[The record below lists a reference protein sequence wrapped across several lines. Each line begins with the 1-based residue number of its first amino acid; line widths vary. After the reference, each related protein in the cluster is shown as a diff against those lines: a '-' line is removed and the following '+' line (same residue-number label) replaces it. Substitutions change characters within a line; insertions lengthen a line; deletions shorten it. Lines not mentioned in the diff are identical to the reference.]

1 MESPGPCSLDSPPLA
16 EHLPPPASVD
26 DQPGLSPALEAFL
39 ADSDVAT
46 PYVVIDVDVVADRYH
61 SLHEALPTAGIY
73 YAVKANPG
81 VPVLERLAALG
92 SSFDVASRGE
102 IDLCLSL
109 GISPD
114 RLSFGNTIKK
124 SADIAY
130 AHSVGV
136 ETFAIDSHAELD
148 KIAQHAPGAT
158 LMVRLR
164 HDSESADWPLSRK
177 FGCDADD
184 AVDLIRAGAAMG
196 SRVGLSFHVGSQQ
209 RDVESW
215 DDAFVVIER
224 ILDRLGEDADEVQF
238 LNLGGGFPASYVGY
252 TPPVGDYGGAITEAV
267 QRRFAGRDL
276 ELMVEP
282 GRYLVGDAGVLRSE
296 VVLVSRRTPD
306 VHTRWV
312 YLDVGKFHG
321 LAETIDEAIRYRVRT
336 SRDGGK
342 TGPSVLA
349 GPTCDSVDVLYEK
362 NPYQLPLDL
371 MEGDTIDFLSTG
383 AYTTTYSSVGFN
395 GFAPLAEYFVDATG
409 RIESSTVDLR
419 GVVVDR

>member
-1 MESPGPCSLDSPPLA
+1 MT
-16 EHLPPPASVD
+16 PAI
-26 DQPGLSPALEAFL
+26 EAFL
-39 ADSDVAT
+39 ADSGAAT
-46 PYVVIDVDVVADRYH
+46 PFVVVDVDVVAERYH
-61 SLHEALPTAGIY
+61 SLRAALPTADIF

-81 VPVLERLAALG
+81 RPVLERLAAAG

-102 IDLCLSL
+102 VDLCLSL
-109 GISPD
+109 GITPD
-114 RLSFGNTIKK
+114 RISYGNTIKK
-124 SADIAY
+124 SADIAH
-130 AHSVGV
+130 AHEVGV
-136 ETFAIDSHAELD
+136 NVFAVDSHAELD
-148 KIAQHAPGAT
+148 KVVRHAPGAT
-158 LMVRLR
+158 VSVRLR

-184 AVDLIRAGAAMG
+184 VVDLVRSAAASGSTAGI
-196 SRVGLSFHVGSQQ
+196 SFHVGSQQ
-209 RDVESW
+209 RDVAAW

-224 ILDRLGEDADEVQF
+224 ILDRLGDDAAEVQF
-238 LNLGGGFPASYVGY
+238 LNLGGGFPASYIGY
-252 TPPVGDYGGAITEAV
+252 TPPVGDYGGAINEAM

-276 ELMVEP
+276 SLMVEP

-336 SRDGGK
+336 SRDGGLA
-342 TGPSVLA
+342 GPAVLA

-395 GFAPLAEYFVDATG
+395 GFAPLAEYFVDSG
-409 RIESSTVDLR
+409 DLR
-419 GVVVDR
+419 R